1 MPNYT
6 STLDQNNDFYILYK
20 QAVQLVK
27 AGYITNIDFEVLRL
41 IGFRDLQ
48 AHKRT
53 IRRIAV
59 KMAIEQEQVRILT
72 QD

>member
-6 STLDQNNDFYILYK
+6 STIHQDNDFYVLYK
-20 QAVQLVK
+20 QAIQLVK
-27 AGYITNIDFEVLRL
+27 AGYITSIDFEVLRL

-53 IRRIAV
+53 VRRIAV
-59 KMAIEQEQVRILT
+59 KMAIEQEQVR
-72 QD
+72 